1 MYVGV
6 ETLCNQWQPH
16 QTHCSDFLCSEN
28 RFPHNRL
35 SSLILRLL
43 TSSLPPSTLQS
54 YLYLSFQIC
63 PSFKQPPFSAAEMEQ
78 PPIVCL
84 TKQHFS
90 VPFWRERVR
99 SSAQSRGFGFC
110 SMLLCFYCFLPDL
123 SFVVF
128 WGISLSRNGQYQPC
142 HTHYKHSNLL
152 INLFWLVLDR
162 LARDWRTLALSESS
176 LTVFYCKSS
185 DIIWPRTKTCF
196 HIWTD
201 DSL

>member
-1 MYVGV
+1 MTTTPNSLLWHSV
-6 ETLCNQWQPH
+6 QWKSIPTQSPLLSHPPPPH
-16 QTHCSDFLCSEN
+16 LLPT
-28 RFPHNRL
+28 
-35 SSLILRLL
+35 SLHAPIL
-43 TSSLPPSTLQS
+43 SLPVFSD
-54 YLYLSFQIC
+54 LSLFQTDSFLRCWNGTASHCVPHKATFFC
-63 PSFKQPPFSAAEMEQ
+63 PFLAWAR
-78 PPIVCL
+78 PI
-84 TKQHFS
+84 
-90 VPFWRERVR
+90 ERTIT
-99 SSAQSRGFGFC
+99 GIW
-110 SMLLCFYCFLPDL
+110 LLFDVAVFLLCFLPDL